1 MKLKKIEGFE
11 GYFIRE
17 DGTVW
22 SNLGQGNRR
31 NGKVS
36 KLREIKGRLTK
47 NGYLRVYI
55 RNCFTNKRM
64 DKYIHRL
71 VAEAFVENPNNKNIV
86 NHIDNNRQNNHYTNL
101 EWVTQKENLEHA
113 MLHGNLERDIITGR
127 MKNKCA

>member
-1 MKLKKIEGFE
+1 MKLKRIEGFE

-31 NGKVS
+31 NGKLS
-36 KLREIKGRLTK
+36 ELKQIKGRLTP

-55 RNCFTNKRM
+55 RNCFTDKRV

-71 VAEAFVENPNNKNIV
+71 VAENFVENPDNKKVV

-113 MLHGNLERDIITGR
+113 MKYGYLDRDIITGK
-127 MKNKCA
+127 MKRKCA